1 MSSDRRP
8 SDLQT
13 APEQPTA
20 GVVVPVLDTV
30 TCVTFLRDGPS
41 VEHDVLRAFRAGDP
55 DAFAWVVE
63 RVRIALALHA
73 GRLVVPPTVV
83 VAVPGHRPGD
93 RNEPC
98 TALIDALADHEGL
111 VPAEPGVLVRIAD
124 GPEAKMMGRRD
135 ADQESRLLAWDGS
148 RVPTGVRGILL
159 VDDVV
164 ASGATLE
171 AAFRAVPD
179 RLKSIT
185 RALAVFRSVSG

>member
-1 MSSDRRP
+1 MSGERRP
-8 SDLQT
+8 SDART
-13 APEQPTA
+13 ATEQPTA
-20 GVVVPVLDTV
+20 SGVVPVLDTV
-30 TCVTFLRDGPS
+30 TCVTFRRDGPS

-63 RVRIALALHA
+63 RVRIVLAVQA
-73 GRLVVPPTVV
+73 GRLVVPPTMA

-98 TALIDALADHEGL
+98 TALIDALADRDGL
-111 VPAEPGVLVRIAD
+111 VPANPGVLDRIAD
-124 GPEAKMMGRRD
+124 GPEAKVMGRRD
-135 ADQESRLLAWDGS
+135 ADQESRLLAWNGS
-148 RVPTGVRGILL
+148 RVPIGVRGILL

-179 RLKSIT
+179 RLKSVT
-185 RALAVFRSVSG
+185 RALAVFRSVTG